1 MTHIWVWFC
10 SSTGLSL
17 SFALDAFSHLQTQIN
32 LSLSL
37 LAAAFLDLMKL
48 SPLPASVLLSS
59 LWVCLIQRVRRI
71 SGRERFDW
79 ACSLTYQAKVL
90 SLNAVQTVSSISWV
104 KSRLTFSFR
113 LIALTSESSFSS
125 SLAIFETMVV
135 TLKASYLLEAES
147 ESKSLGL
154 ATPLIS
160 LLVLGP
166 LGGWGLIHE
175 FDLAFERSSILV
187 AS

>member
-1 MTHIWVWFC
+1 
-10 SSTGLSL
+10 
-17 SFALDAFSHLQTQIN
+17 
-32 LSLSL
+32 
-37 LAAAFLDLMKL
+37 
-48 SPLPASVLLSS
+48 
-59 LWVCLIQRVRRI
+59 
-71 SGRERFDW
+71 
-79 ACSLTYQAKVL
+79 
-90 SLNAVQTVSSISWV
+90 
-104 KSRLTFSFR
+104 
-113 LIALTSESSFSS
+113 
-125 SLAIFETMVV
+125 MVV